1 MDEASCSTESISFG
15 NNDCLS
21 NETQPSDNHLDQVQN
36 PIENTTLGYVMGE
49 PENTELK
56 DIAAS
61 GTASCDLKPC
71 YKETLLTR
79 DTTLPKEQI
88 VHLLSEGG
96 GENSAVIVASVPYA
110 PLRVPSLAGDEP
122 FDESMVMNND
132 CDLVPSSFR
141 NNSCS
146 KDIAHDGIAG
156 MGAEVIP
163 MEERPGYSPLTNSSA
178 SIKVCCV
185 CASSLDYNCISL
197 VSLKGLCIWWYKET

>member
-1 MDEASCSTESISFG
+1 MDEASCSTKSISFG

-21 NETQPSDNHLDQVQN
+21 NETQPSDNHLDQVQI

-122 FDESMVMNND
+122 FDESMVMNNE
-132 CDLVPSSFR
+132 CHIVPSGFR
-141 NNSCS
+141 NSSCS

-156 MGAEVIP
+156 MGAEVIT
-163 MEERPGYSPLTNSSA
+163 MEERPGYSPLSNSSA

-185 CASSLDYNCISL
+185 CASSLDYTCISL
-197 VSLKGLCIWWYKET
+197 VSLKGVCTWWYKDS